1 LVIDDFILE
10 MEASMDVDFTVNVIT
25 VSGQSL
31 GEIYS
36 GRLSK
41 GQLFRKKF
49 ELNYASGIYFIQV
62 QSTGSFVNFKLI
74 KQ

>member
-1 LVIDDFILE
+1 
-10 MEASMDVDFTVNVIT
+10 MDVDFTINVFAL
-25 VSGQSL
+25 SGQSL

-41 GQLFRKKF
+41 GQLFKEKF
-49 ELNYASGIYFIQV
+49 ELDYASGIYFIQV
-62 QSTGSFVNFKLI
+62 QSAGSFVNFKLI